1 MAEIRTL
8 KDGTPPVVI
17 GHFGSCARNIM
28 VHHPP
33 RHCKS
38 ASFYMTKAYKTTGYE
53 RIITERVY

>member
-8 KDGTPPVVI
+8 KDGTPPVFI

-33 RHCKS
+33 RVI
-38 ASFYMTKAYKTTGYE
+38 ANQPRF
-53 RIITERVY
+53 I